1 MEKKVSKF
9 FYNFDFIISD
19 CVPEAFDL
27 SKDFNIP
34 SFGISHFT
42 WDWYFEEFVKLKEKT
57 QKDGRFI

>member
-1 MEKKVSKF
+1 MEKKSFKV

-34 SFGISHFT
+34 SLGSRILHGIGILKK
-42 WDWYFEEFVKLKEKT
+42 FVN
-57 QKDGRFI
+57 